1 MIKTMLWIV
10 ASILFVRSL
19 ALYIFLL
26 WEKLPPIQAGS
37 LALGDLMNLL
47 MGLLTMIGLAI
58 ALVSHYFA
66 IAADQKSIKDDKERL
81 KNLDAS
87 QAQLWAAV
95 ADAIKQQKI
104 FSKNLDTSQAQL
116 ILLGEQWERELEL
129 TSPSC

>member
-1 MIKTMLWIV
+1 MIKSMLWIV

-19 ALYIFLL
+19 ALFIFLL

-58 ALVSHYFA
+58 ALVSLYVA

-87 QAQLWAAV
+87 PTEFA
-95 ADAIKQQKI
+95 KR
-104 FSKNLDTSQAQL
+104 TM
-116 ILLGEQWERELEL
+116 E
-129 TSPSC
+129 T